1 MGAVRRLASFGGGGL
16 VGIVVG
22 TVVSTL
28 TASQTGRDLRD
39 QLAAR
44 ATAVKAAGDA
54 AQADVETALI
64 GRFRSDVDDPRA
76 LTTEAERA
84 KLRRSQALGA
94 LGLGLG
100 AQGAYA
106 DQEVRDRAGDVR
118 LDPTEPHVAE

>member
-1 MGAVRRLASFGGGGL
+1 MGAVRRLASFGAGGL

-39 QLAAR
+39 HLAAR

-76 LTTEAERA
+76 LATEAERA
-84 KLRRSQALGA
+84 KVRGSQALAA

-106 DQEVRDRAGDVR
+106 AQEVRDRARDVR
-118 LDPTEPHVAE
+118 LDPVEPHPAE